1 MGIAALTPLGSMEAT
16 NLPAT
21 TSLWSPR
28 AWDALRAV
36 GFTQTY
42 PPAVSLF
49 EQGNPVEAVGVIE
62 EGLVKLLRWE
72 QRGEAVN
79 VGIRFSGGPL
89 GTAAAILGAP
99 HPVTVE
105 TLTRCRIL
113 SIPVDHFLQL
123 VTTDTQLALDLHHIH
138 ARELLGYVAHLGTL
152 CALSTRDRLL
162 RLIGEVVA
170 AEHQSAI
177 EGPLRVAL
185 PLRYTEL
192 ARAIATTRQHL
203 SRVLKQLEDDN
214 LIRREKGWLVIPEPS
229 SFWAAVNKQP

>member
-1 MGIAALTPLGSMEAT
+1 MGSAAPSPLGSMEAT

-21 TSLWSPR
+21 TSLWSSR
-28 AWDALRAV
+28 AWDALRSA

-123 VTTDTQLALDLHHIH
+123 VTTDGQLALDLHHIH
-138 ARELLGYVAHLGTL
+138 ARELLGYIAHLGTL

-170 AEHQSAI
+170 AEHQSAS

-192 ARAIATTRQHL
+192 ARAIVTTRQHL

-214 LIRREKGWLVIPEPS
+214 LIRREKGWLVIPEPG
-229 SFWAAVNKQP
+229 SFWTAVNKQP